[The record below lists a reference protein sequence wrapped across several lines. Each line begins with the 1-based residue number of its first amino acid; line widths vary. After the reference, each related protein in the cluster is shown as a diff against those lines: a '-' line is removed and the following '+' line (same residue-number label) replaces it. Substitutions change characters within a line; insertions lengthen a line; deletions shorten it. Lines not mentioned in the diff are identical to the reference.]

1 MSETM
6 NKLTRLQH
14 LVDLGTRTKGELNAL
29 DAKIQE
35 IVTIGGQPNV
45 IEEIWLNGVKQTVE
59 EKAVKLVVDQYDD
72 SVLAGRVS
80 AIEGDYL
87 KEADKYDD
95 TALVGR
101 VAAIEGDYLVEA
113 DKTEL
118 KGSINT
124 NAQAIADVKADVD
137 AFFKDADLSA
147 NAKDTLKEI
156 QEYINSD
163 ATAAGEMTASIQ
175 QNAQAITAVEGRVG
189 TAEGKITALEGK
201 AHEHANKDVIDGIT
215 SAKVSAW
222 DAAESNAKTYATGLN
237 TAMDTRVQAVEAKA
251 HEHGNKSVLD
261 GITSAKVSAWDAAEG
276 NAKAYAKEYA
286 DSLAGNYD
294 AKGAAAGALSDAKDY
309 AKTYADGL
317 NTALNTRVAAIEADY
332 LTSANIASNAEVT
345 AALNGVFGA

>member
-1 MSETM
+1 MPETL

-14 LVDLGTRTKGELNAL
+14 LVDLGTRTKSELNAL

-35 IVTIGGQPNV
+35 IAGAQPNV

-59 EKAVKLVVDQYDD
+59 EGKAVKLTVEQYDD
-72 SVLAGRVS
+72 TAIAGRISV
-80 AIEGDYL
+80 IEGDYL

-101 VAAIEGDYLVEA
+101 VATIEGDYLKQS
-113 DKTEL
+113 DKTL
-118 KGSINT
+118 LQDIINVNT
-124 NAQAIADVKADVD
+124 QAINAVKEDVD
-137 AFFKDADLSA
+137 AFFKDADVTE

-156 QEYINSD
+156 QDYINSD

-201 AHEHANKDVIDGIT
+201 SHEHANQDVIDGIT
-215 SAKVSAW
+215 AENITAW
-222 DAAESNAKTYATGLN
+222 NAAEGNAKTHAEALN
-237 TAMDTRVQAVEAKA
+237 SLMDGRVKVVEGKG
-251 HEHGNKSVLD
+251 HEHSNKDVLD

-286 DSLAGNYD
+286 DGLAVNYD
-294 AKGAAAGALSDAKDY
+294 NKGAAASALTD

-317 NTALNTRVAAIEADY
+317 NAAMNIRVAAIETDY
-332 LTSANIASNAEVT
+332 LSSANIATNAEVT
-345 AALNGVFGA
+345 AALDGVFGA

>member
-1 MSETM
+1 MPETL

-14 LVDLGTRTKGELNAL
+14 LVDLGTRTKSELNDL

-35 IVTIGGQPNV
+35 IAGAQPNV

-59 EKAVKLVVDQYDD
+59 EGKAVKLTVEQYDD
-72 SVLAGRVS
+72 TAIAGRIS

-101 VAAIEGDYLVEA
+101 VATIEGDYLKQS
-113 DKTEL
+113 DKTL
-118 KGSINT
+118 LQDIINVNT
-124 NAQAIADVKADVD
+124 QAINAVKEDVD
-137 AFFKDADLSA
+137 AFFKDADVTE

-156 QEYINSD
+156 QDYINSD

-201 AHEHANKDVIDGIT
+201 AHEHANQDVIDGIT
-215 SAKVSAW
+215 AENITAW
-222 DAAESNAKTYATGLN
+222 NAAEGNAKTHAEALN
-237 TAMDTRVQAVEAKA
+237 SLMDGRVKVVEGTS
-251 HEHGNKSVLD
+251 HEHSNKDVLD

-286 DSLAGNYD
+286 DGLAVNYD
-294 AKGAAAGALSDAKDY
+294 NKGAAASALTD

-317 NTALNTRVAAIEADY
+317 NAAMNIRVAAIETDY
-332 LTSANIASNAEVT
+332 LSSANIATNAEVT
-345 AALNGVFGA
+345 AALDGVFGA

>member
-1 MSETM
+1 MPETL

-14 LVDLGTRTKGELNAL
+14 LVDLGTRTKSELNAL

-35 IVTIGGQPNV
+35 IAGAQPNV
-45 IEEIWLNGVKQTVE
+45 IEEIWFNGVKQTVE
-59 EKAVKLVVDQYDD
+59 EGKAVKLTVEQYDD
-72 SVLAGRVS
+72 TAIAGRIS

-101 VAAIEGDYLVEA
+101 VATIEGDYLKQS
-113 DKTEL
+113 DKTL
-118 KGSINT
+118 LQDIINVNT
-124 NAQAIADVKADVD
+124 QAINAVKEDVD
-137 AFFKDADLSA
+137 AFFKDADVTE

-156 QEYINSD
+156 QDYINSD

-201 AHEHANKDVIDGIT
+201 AHEHANQDVIDGIT
-215 SAKVSAW
+215 ADHITAWNAAEGNAKVH
-222 DAAESNAKTYATGLN
+222 AEALN
-237 TAMDTRVQAVEAKA
+237 SLMDGRVKVVEGTS
-251 HEHGNKSVLD
+251 HEHSNKDVLD

-286 DSLAGNYD
+286 DGLAVNYD
-294 AKGAAAGALSDAKDY
+294 NKGAAASALTD

-317 NTALNTRVAAIEADY
+317 NAAMNIRVAAIETDY
-332 LTSANIASNAEVT
+332 LSSANIATNAEVT
-345 AALNGVFGA
+345 AALDGVFGA

>member
-1 MSETM
+1 MPETL

-14 LVDLGTRTKGELNAL
+14 LVDLGTRTKSELNAL

-35 IVTIGGQPNV
+35 ISGAQPNV

-59 EKAVKLVVDQYDD
+59 EGKAVKLTVEQYDD
-72 SVLAGRVS
+72 TAIAGRIS

-101 VAAIEGDYLVEA
+101 VATIEGDYLKQS
-113 DKTEL
+113 DKTL
-118 KGSINT
+118 LQDIIDVNT
-124 NAQAIADVKADVD
+124 QAINAVKEDVD
-137 AFFKDADLSA
+137 AFFKDADVTE

-156 QEYINSD
+156 QDYINSD

-201 AHEHANKDVIDGIT
+201 SHEHANQDVIDGIT
-215 SAKVSAW
+215 AEQITAWNAAEGNAKVH
-222 DAAESNAKTYATGLN
+222 AEALN
-237 TAMDTRVQAVEAKA
+237 SLMDGRVKVVEGTS
-251 HEHGNKSVLD
+251 HEHSNKYVLD

-286 DSLAGNYD
+286 DGLAVNYD
-294 AKGAAAGALSDAKDY
+294 NKGAAANALTD

-317 NTALNTRVAAIEADY
+317 NAAMNIRVAAIETDY
-332 LTSANIASNAEVT
+332 LSSANIATNAEVT
-345 AALNGVFGA
+345 AALDGVFGA

>member
-1 MSETM
+1 MPETL

-35 IVTIGGQPNV
+35 IAGAQPNV

-59 EKAVKLVVDQYDD
+59 EGKAVKLTVEQYDD
-72 SVLAGRVS
+72 TAIANRIS

-101 VAAIEGDYLVEA
+101 VATIEGDYLKQS
-113 DKTEL
+113 DKTL
-118 KGSINT
+118 LQDIINVNT
-124 NAQAIADVKADVD
+124 QAINAVKEDVD
-137 AFFKDADLSA
+137 AFFKDADVTE

-156 QEYINSD
+156 QDYINSD

-201 AHEHANKDVIDGIT
+201 SHEHANQDVIDGIT
-215 SAKVSAW
+215 AENITAW
-222 DAAESNAKTYATGLN
+222 N
-237 TAMDTRVQAVEAKA
+237 
-251 HEHGNKSVLD
+251 
-261 GITSAKVSAWDAAEG
+261 AAEG
-276 NAKAYAKEYA
+276 NAKVHAE
-286 DSLAGNYD
+286 
-294 AKGAAAGALSDAKDY
+294 
-309 AKTYADGL
+309 
-317 NTALNTRVAAIEADY
+317 ALNSLMAQA
-332 LTSANIASNAEVT
+332 LTSHPS
-345 AALNGVFGA
+345 

>member
-1 MSETM
+1 MPETL

-14 LVDLGTRTKGELNAL
+14 LVDLGTRTKNELNAL

-35 IVTIGGQPNV
+35 VANAGGQPNV

-59 EKAVKLVVDQYDD
+59 EGKAVKLTVEQYDD
-72 SVLAGRVS
+72 TALAGRVS

-101 VAAIEGDYLVEA
+101 VATIEGDYLKQA

-118 KGSINT
+118 QGGIDT
-124 NAQAIADVKADVD
+124 NAQAIAGVKEDVD
-137 AFFKDADLSA
+137 AFFKDADLTES
-147 NAKDTLKEI
+147 AKDTLKEI
-156 QEYINSD
+156 QDYINSD
-163 ATAAGEMTASIQ
+163 ASAAGEMTASIQ

-201 AHEHANKDVIDGIT
+201 AHEHANKDVIDAIT
-215 SAKVSAW
+215 AEKVSAW
-222 DAAESNAKTYATGLN
+222 DAAEGNAKTYADGLN
-237 TAMDTRVQAVEAKA
+237 TAMDARVQVVEDKA
-251 HEHGNKSVLD
+251 HEHSNKDILD

-286 DSLAGNYD
+286 DGLAGNYD
-294 AKGAAAGALSDAKDY
+294 NKGAAASALAD

-317 NTALNTRVAAIEADY
+317 NAAMNIRVAAIEADY
-332 LTSANIASNAEVT
+332 MTSANIASNAEVT
-345 AALNGVFGA
+345 AALDGVFGA